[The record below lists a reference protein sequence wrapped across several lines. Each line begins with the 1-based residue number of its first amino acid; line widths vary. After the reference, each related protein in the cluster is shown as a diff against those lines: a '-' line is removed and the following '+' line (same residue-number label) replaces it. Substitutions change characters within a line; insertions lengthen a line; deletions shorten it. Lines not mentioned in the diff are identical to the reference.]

1 MKNNKAVSM
10 ISLVITI
17 ILMIILASISGF
29 YLFTTINDA
38 QYKDAKES
46 LRNVENVVEYAKTQI
61 LVDEFTPNADKLI
74 SDAELDLKFSAVLSN
89 EEIAYIKAV
98 NADDSKKPEEKYYLM
113 KQIDFD
119 EEFGNDYNVSD
130 LRKNSEYLVNYIDT
144 TVVMN
149 YGNQLLSNKN
159 VIPAPDVERGEVQL
173 LYSPNGNEEW
183 KTSQTT
189 IITLQT
195 KGAISDVSMK
205 GLWSRSYTEP
215 SEDDFNDPN
224 KESISISN
232 GQTVEFKD
240 VTGNDWYL
248 WVLVKYKENNQEKT
262 YITKSNPFY
271 FDNTAPTG
279 TLDVEEVVIE

>member
-1 MKNNKAVSM
+1 MRNNKAVSM

-29 YLFTTINDA
+29 YLFTTINNA

-46 LRNVENVVEYAKTQI
+46 LRNVESVVEYAKTQI
-61 LVDEFTPNADKLI
+61 LVDEFIPNTDNLI
-74 SDAELDLKFSAVLSN
+74 SDAELDLKFGTVLSN
-89 EEIAYIKAV
+89 EEIAHIKAI
-98 NADDSKKPEEKYYLM
+98 NSDDTKMPEEKYYLM
-113 KQIDFD
+113 TQIRFD

-149 YGNQLLSNKN
+149 YGNQLLANKN
-159 VIPAPDVERGEVQL
+159 IIPAPTIERGQIQL
-173 LYSPNGNEEW
+173 VYSPNGSEEW

-189 IITLQT
+189 TVTLQT

-205 GLWSRSYTEP
+205 YLWSTSYTEP
-215 SEDDFNDPN
+215 SESEFDINGTN
-224 KESISISN
+224 LSSGESILL
-232 GQTVEFKD
+232 KD
-240 VTGNDWYL
+240 MTGNDWYL
-248 WVLVKYKENNQEKT
+248 WVFVKYKENNNEKK

-271 FDNTAPTG
+271 IDNTAPTG
-279 TLDVEEVVIE
+279 TLDVEEIVID